1 MSNNINCLYN
11 LAISTGASIE
21 KFLVSIEES
30 SPDEMVKVLDT
41 LSNIYGKQMIVT
53 HLMDRS
59 ITIQTSVLTED
70 YKKDLSFLYKYI
82 FLDKIIDKYRI
93 VSFESPNTQLVMS
106 NINLKL
112 VYYGNIKDI
121 REKVIMNY
129 INMTYPLATI
139 DKLYTNEDNIEEVL
153 KLVSSTSILLIT
165 DDDSINTL
173 SKLVN
178 HNVSILMVDKENYIY
193 KVKKEFNKIT
203 IEKIGW

>member
-1 MSNNINCLYN
+1 MNCLYN

>member
-1 MSNNINCLYN
+1 MNCLYN
-11 LAISTGASIE
+11 LAISTGTSIE

-30 SPDEMVKVLDT
+30 SPDEMVKVIDT
-41 LSNIYGKQMIVT
+41 LLNIYGKEIVVT

-59 ITIQTSVLTED
+59 LTTQTSVLTED

-82 FLDKIIDKYRI
+82 FLDKITNKYRI
-93 VSFESPNTQLVMS
+93 VSFESPNSQLVMS

-139 DKLYTNEDNIEEVL
+139 DKLYCNENNIEEVL
-153 KLVSSTSILLIT
+153 SLVKSTSILLIT
-165 DDDSINTL
+165 DDERVNTL
-173 SKLVN
+173 YKLVN
-178 HNVSILMVDKENYIY
+178 HNVRIIMVDSENYLY
-193 KVKKEFNKIT
+193 EVKKEFNKLSL
-203 IEKIGW
+203 EKIGW

>member
-1 MSNNINCLYN
+1 MNCLYN

-30 SPDEMVKVLDT
+30 SPDEMVKVLEV
-41 LSNIYGKQMIVT
+41 LSNIYGKQMVVT

-59 ITIQTSVLTED
+59 LTTQTSVLTED

-106 NINLKL
+106 NINFKL

-139 DKLYTNEDNIEEVL
+139 DKLYCNENNVEEVL
-153 KLVSSTSILLIT
+153 SLVKSTSILLIT

-173 SKLVN
+173 SKLVKY
-178 HNVSILMVDKENYIY
+178 NVNILMIDKENYIY
-193 KVKKEFNKIT
+193 EVKKEFNKLT

>member
-1 MSNNINCLYN
+1 MNCLYN

-30 SPDEMVKVLDT
+30 SPDEMVKVLEA
-41 LSNIYGKQMIVT
+41 LSNIYGKQMVVT

-59 ITIQTSVLTED
+59 LTTQTSVLTED

-121 REKVIMNY
+121 KEKVIMNY

-139 DKLYTNEDNIEEVL
+139 DKLYASDSNIEEVL
-153 KLVSSTSILLIT
+153 PLVKSNSILLIT

-173 SKLVN
+173 SKLVKY
-178 HNVSILMVDKENYIY
+178 NVNILMIDKENYLY
-193 KVKKEFNKIT
+193 EVKKEFNKLV

>member
-1 MSNNINCLYN
+1 MNCLYN
-11 LAISTGASIE
+11 LAISTGTSIE

-30 SPDEMVKVLDT
+30 SPDKMVKVLEA
-41 LSNIYGKQMIVT
+41 LSNIYGKEMIVT

-59 ITIQTSVLTED
+59 LTTQTSVLTED

-106 NINLKL
+106 NKNLKL

-139 DKLYTNEDNIEEVL
+139 DKLYTNESNIEEVL
-153 KLVSSTSILLIT
+153 PLVKSSSILLIT

-173 SKLVN
+173 SKLLKYNVN
-178 HNVSILMVDKENYIY
+178 ILMIDKENYLY
-193 KVKKEFNKIT
+193 EVKKEFNKLT
-203 IEKIGW
+203 VEKIGW

>member
-1 MSNNINCLYN
+1 MNCLYN

-30 SPDEMVKVLDT
+30 SPDEMVKVLEA
-41 LSNIYGKQMIVT
+41 LSNIYGKEMVVT

-59 ITIQTSVLTED
+59 LTTQTSVLTED

-106 NINLKL
+106 NRNLKL

-139 DKLYTNEDNIEEVL
+139 DKLYTNENNVEEVL

-178 HNVSILMVDKENYIY
+178 HNVPILMVDKENYIY
-193 KVKKEFNKIT
+193 EVKKEFNKLT

>member
-1 MSNNINCLYN
+1 MNCLYN

-30 SPDEMVKVLDT
+30 SPDEMVKVLEA
-41 LSNIYGKQMIVT
+41 LSNIYGKGIVVT

-59 ITIQTSVLTED
+59 LTTQTSILTGD

-82 FLDKIIDKYRI
+82 FLDKIVDKYRI

-106 NINLKL
+106 NMNLKL

-139 DKLYTNEDNIEEVL
+139 DKLYTNENNVEEVL

-173 SKLVN
+173 SKLVKY
-178 HNVSILMVDKENYIY
+178 NVSILMVDKENYLY
-193 KVKKEFNKIT
+193 KVKKEFNKLT

>member
-1 MSNNINCLYN
+1 MNCLYN

-30 SPDEMVKVLDT
+30 SPDEMVKVIDT
-41 LSNIYGKQMIVT
+41 LLNIYGKEIVVT

-59 ITIQTSVLTED
+59 LNTQTSVLTEA

-106 NINLKL
+106 SRNLKL

-139 DKLYTNEDNIEEVL
+139 DKLYCNENNVEEVL
-153 KLVSSTSILLIT
+153 SLVKSTSILLIT

-173 SKLVN
+173 SKLVKY
-178 HNVSILMVDKENYIY
+178 NVTILMVDKENYIY
-193 KVKKEFNKIT
+193 EVKKEFNKIT

>member
-1 MSNNINCLYN
+1 MNCLYN

-30 SPDEMVKVLDT
+30 SPDEMIKVLET

-59 ITIQTSVLTED
+59 LTTQTSVLTED

-82 FLDKIIDKYRI
+82 FLDKIVDKYRI
-93 VSFESPNTQLVMS
+93 VSFEAPNPQLVLS

-129 INMTYPLATI
+129 INMTYPLAII
-139 DKLYTNEDNIEEVL
+139 DKLYCNENNVEEVL

-165 DDDSINTL
+165 DDDNINTL

-178 HNVSILMVDKENYIY
+178 HNVPILMVDKENYIY
-193 KVKKEFNKIT
+193 EVKKEFNKLT

>member
-1 MSNNINCLYN
+1 MNCLYN

-30 SPDEMVKVLDT
+30 SPDEMVKVLEA
-41 LSNIYGKQMIVT
+41 LSNIYGKQMVVT

-59 ITIQTSVLTED
+59 LTTRTSVLTED

-93 VSFESPNTQLVMS
+93 VSFESPNTQLVLS
-106 NINLKL
+106 NIKLKL

-139 DKLYTNEDNIEEVL
+139 DKLYASDSNIEEVL
-153 KLVSSTSILLIT
+153 PLVKSNSILLIT

-173 SKLVN
+173 SKLVK
-178 HNVSILMVDKENYIY
+178 HNVNILMIDKENYIY
-193 KVKKEFNKIT
+193 EVKKEFNKLT

>member
-1 MSNNINCLYN
+1 MNCLYN
-11 LAISTGASIE
+11 LAISTGTSLE

-30 SPDEMVKVLDT
+30 SPDEMVKVLET
-41 LSNIYGKQMIVT
+41 LFTIYGKQMIVT

-59 ITIQTSVLTED
+59 LTTQTSVLSED

-93 VSFESPNTQLVMS
+93 VSFESPNTQLVLS

-139 DKLYTNEDNIEEVL
+139 DKLYASENNIEEVL
-153 KLVSSTSILLIT
+153 SLVKSTSILLIT
-165 DDDSINTL
+165 DEDNINTL
-173 SKLVN
+173 SKLVK
-178 HNVSILMVDKENYIY
+178 HNVHILMVDKENYIY
-193 KVKKEFNKIT
+193 EVKKEFNKIT

>member
-1 MSNNINCLYN
+1 MNCLYN

-30 SPDEMVKVLDT
+30 SPDEMIKVLET

-59 ITIQTSVLTED
+59 LTTQTSVLTEN

-82 FLDKIIDKYRI
+82 FLDKIINKYRI

-106 NINLKL
+106 NRNLKL

-139 DKLYTNEDNIEEVL
+139 DKLYCNENNVEEVL
-153 KLVSSTSILLIT
+153 SLVKSTSILLIT

-173 SKLVN
+173 SKLVK
-178 HNVSILMVDKENYIY
+178 HNVNILMIDKENYIY
-193 KVKKEFNKIT
+193 EVKKEFNKLT

>member
-1 MSNNINCLYN
+1 MNCLYN

-30 SPDEMVKVLDT
+30 SPDEMVKVIDT
-41 LSNIYGKQMIVT
+41 LLNIYGKEIVVT

-59 ITIQTSVLTED
+59 LTTQTSVLTED

-82 FLDKIIDKYRI
+82 FLDKITNKYRI
-93 VSFESPNTQLVMS
+93 VSFESPNSQLVMS

-139 DKLYTNEDNIEEVL
+139 DKLYCNENNVEEVL
-153 KLVSSTSILLIT
+153 SLVKSTSILLIT
-165 DDDSINTL
+165 DDERVNTL
-173 SKLVN
+173 YKLVN
-178 HNVSILMVDKENYIY
+178 HNVRIIMVDSENYLY
-193 KVKKEFNKIT
+193 EVKKEFNKLSL
-203 IEKIGW
+203 EKIGW

>member
-1 MSNNINCLYN
+1 MNCLYN
-11 LAISTGASIE
+11 LAISTGTSIE

-30 SPDEMVKVLDT
+30 SPDEMVKVIDT
-41 LSNIYGKQMIVT
+41 LLNIYGKEIVVT

-59 ITIQTSVLTED
+59 LTTQTSVLTED

-82 FLDKIIDKYRI
+82 FLDKIINKYRI
-93 VSFESPNTQLVMS
+93 VSFESPNSQLVMS

-139 DKLYTNEDNIEEVL
+139 DKLYCNENNVEEVL
-153 KLVSSTSILLIT
+153 SLVKSTSILLIT
-165 DDDSINTL
+165 DEDNINTL
-173 SKLVN
+173 SKLVKY
-178 HNVSILMVDKENYIY
+178 NVTILMVDNENYLY
-193 KVKKEFNKIT
+193 EVKKEFNKLS

>member
-1 MSNNINCLYN
+1 MNCLYN

-59 ITIQTSVLTED
+59 LTTQTSVLTED

-82 FLDKIIDKYRI
+82 FLDKIVDKYRI

-106 NINLKL
+106 NMNLKL

-139 DKLYTNEDNIEEVL
+139 DKLYCNENNIEEVL
-153 KLVSSTSILLIT
+153 PLVKSTSILLIT

-173 SKLVN
+173 SKLVK
-178 HNVSILMVDKENYIY
+178 HNVHILMIDKENYIY
-193 KVKKEFNKIT
+193 EVKKEFNKIT

>member
-1 MSNNINCLYN
+1 MNCLYN

-30 SPDEMVKVLDT
+30 SPDEIVKVLET

-59 ITIQTSVLTED
+59 LTTQTSVLTED

-121 REKVIMNY
+121 KEKVIMNY

-139 DKLYTNEDNIEEVL
+139 DKLYCNENNVEEVL
-153 KLVSSTSILLIT
+153 QLVKSNSILLIT

-173 SKLVN
+173 SKLVKY
-178 HNVSILMVDKENYIY
+178 NVNILMIDKENYIY
-193 KVKKEFNKIT
+193 EVKKEFNKLI

>member
-1 MSNNINCLYN
+1 
-11 LAISTGASIE
+11 
-21 KFLVSIEES
+21 
-30 SPDEMVKVLDT
+30 MVKVLDT
-41 LSNIYGKQMIVT
+41 LTTIYGKEMVVT
-53 HLMDRS
+53 HFKDRS
-59 ITIQTSVLTED
+59 LSRPESVLTTD

-82 FLDKIIDKYRI
+82 FLDKITNKYRI
-93 VSFESPNTQLVMS
+93 VSFESPNPQLVMS
-106 NINLKL
+106 NIILKL

-139 DKLYTNEDNIEEVL
+139 DKLYCNENNVEEVL

-178 HNVSILMVDKENYIY
+178 HNVPILMVDKENYIY
-193 KVKKEFNKIT
+193 EVKKEFNRLM

>member
-1 MSNNINCLYN
+1 MNCLYN

-30 SPDEMVKVLDT
+30 SPDEMVKVLEA
-41 LSNIYGKQMIVT
+41 LSNIYGKQMVVT

-59 ITIQTSVLTED
+59 LTTQTSVLTED

-139 DKLYTNEDNIEEVL
+139 DRLYTNENNIEEVL
-153 KLVSSTSILLIT
+153 PLVKSNSILLIT

-173 SKLVN
+173 SKLVKY
-178 HNVSILMVDKENYIY
+178 NVNILMVDKENYIY
-193 KVKKEFNKIT
+193 EVKKEFNKIT

>member
-1 MSNNINCLYN
+1 MNCLYN

-30 SPDEMVKVLDT
+30 SPDEIVKVLDT
-41 LSNIYGKQMIVT
+41 LSNIYGKEMVVT

-59 ITIQTSVLTED
+59 LTTQTSVLTED

-112 VYYGNIKDI
+112 VYYGSIKDI
-121 REKVIMNY
+121 REKVILNY

-139 DKLYTNEDNIEEVL
+139 DKLYTNENNIEEVL
-153 KLVSSTSILLIT
+153 PLVKSNSILLIT

-173 SKLVN
+173 SKLVKY
-178 HNVSILMVDKENYIY
+178 NVNILMIDKENYIY
-193 KVKKEFNKIT
+193 EVKKEFNKLT
-203 IEKIGW
+203 VEKIGW

>member
-1 MSNNINCLYN
+1 MNCLYN
-11 LAISTGASIE
+11 LAISTGVSIE

-30 SPDEMVKVLDT
+30 SPDEMVKVLEA
-41 LSNIYGKQMIVT
+41 LSNIYGKQMVVT

-59 ITIQTSVLTED
+59 LTTQTSVLTED

-93 VSFESPNTQLVMS
+93 VSFEEPNPQLVMS
-106 NINLKL
+106 NIILKL

-139 DKLYTNEDNIEEVL
+139 DKLYTNENNIEEVL
-153 KLVSSTSILLIT
+153 PLVKSNSILLIT

-173 SKLVN
+173 SKLVK
-178 HNVSILMVDKENYIY
+178 HNVNILMIDKENYIY
-193 KVKKEFNKIT
+193 EVKKEFNKLT
-203 IEKIGW
+203 IEKICW

>member
-1 MSNNINCLYN
+1 MNCLYN

-30 SPDEMVKVLDT
+30 SPDEMVKVIDT
-41 LSNIYGKQMIVT
+41 LLNIYGKEIVVT

-59 ITIQTSVLTED
+59 LTTQTSVLTED

-82 FLDKIIDKYRI
+82 FLDKITDKYRI
-93 VSFESPNTQLVMS
+93 VSFESPNSQLVMS

-139 DKLYTNEDNIEEVL
+139 DKLYCNENNVEEVL
-153 KLVSSTSILLIT
+153 SLVKSTSILLIT
-165 DDDSINTL
+165 DDERVNSL
-173 SKLVN
+173 YKLVN
-178 HNVSILMVDKENYIY
+178 HNVRIIMVDSENYLY
-193 KVKKEFNKIT
+193 EVRKEFNKLSL
-203 IEKIGW
+203 EKIGW

>member
-1 MSNNINCLYN
+1 MNCLYN
-11 LAISTGASIE
+11 LAISTGANIE

-30 SPDEMVKVLDT
+30 SPDEIVKVLET

-59 ITIQTSVLTED
+59 LTTQTSVLTED

-82 FLDKIIDKYRI
+82 FLDKITNKYRI
-93 VSFESPNTQLVMS
+93 ISFESPNTQLVMS

-129 INMTYPLATI
+129 INMTYPLATV
-139 DKLYTNEDNIEEVL
+139 DKLYCNENNVEEVL
-153 KLVSSTSILLIT
+153 SLVKSTSILLIT

-173 SKLVN
+173 SKLVK
-178 HNVSILMVDKENYIY
+178 HNVNILMIDKENYIY
-193 KVKKEFNKIT
+193 EVKKEFNKLT

>member
-1 MSNNINCLYN
+1 MNCLYN

-41 LSNIYGKQMIVT
+41 LSDIYGKQMIVT

-59 ITIQTSVLTED
+59 LTTQTSVLTED

-139 DKLYTNEDNIEEVL
+139 DKLYCNENNIEEVL

-178 HNVSILMVDKENYIY
+178 HNVPILMVDKENYIY
-193 KVKKEFNKIT
+193 EVKKEFNKLT

>member
-1 MSNNINCLYN
+1 MNCLYN

-21 KFLVSIEES
+21 KFLVSIKES
-30 SPDEMVKVLDT
+30 SPDEMVKVLEA

-59 ITIQTSVLTED
+59 LTTQTSVLTED

-82 FLDKIIDKYRI
+82 FLDKITDKYRI

-121 REKVIMNY
+121 KEQVILNY
-129 INMTYPLATI
+129 INMTYPLATV
-139 DKLYTNEDNIEEVL
+139 DKLYTNENNIEEVL
-153 KLVSSTSILLIT
+153 PLVKSNSILLIT

-173 SKLVN
+173 SKLVKY
-178 HNVSILMVDKENYIY
+178 NVNILMIDKENYIY
-193 KVKKEFNKIT
+193 EVKKEFNKLI

>member
-1 MSNNINCLYN
+1 MNCLYN

-30 SPDEMVKVLDT
+30 SPDEMVKVLEA
-41 LSNIYGKQMIVT
+41 LSNIYGKEMVVT

-59 ITIQTSVLTED
+59 LTTQTSVLAED

-112 VYYGNIKDI
+112 VCYGNIKDI
-121 REKVIMNY
+121 KEKVIMNY

-139 DKLYTNEDNIEEVL
+139 DKLYCNENNIEEVL
-153 KLVSSTSILLIT
+153 PLVKSNSILLIT

-173 SKLVN
+173 SKLVKY
-178 HNVSILMVDKENYIY
+178 NVNILMIDKENYIY
-193 KVKKEFNKIT
+193 EVKKEFNKLT

>member
-1 MSNNINCLYN
+1 MNCLYN

-30 SPDEMVKVLDT
+30 SPDEMIKVLET
-41 LSNIYGKQMIVT
+41 LSNIYGKEMVVT

-59 ITIQTSVLTED
+59 LTIQTSVLTED

-82 FLDKIIDKYRI
+82 FLDKITNKYRI
-93 VSFESPNTQLVMS
+93 VSFESPNPQLVMS
-106 NINLKL
+106 NMNLKL

-121 REKVIMNY
+121 KEQVILNY
-129 INMTYPLATI
+129 INMTYPLATV
-139 DKLYTNEDNIEEVL
+139 DKLYTNENNIEEVL
-153 KLVSSTSILLIT
+153 PLVKSNSILLIT

-173 SKLVN
+173 GKLVKY
-178 HNVSILMVDKENYIY
+178 NVNILMVDKENYIY
-193 KVKKEFNKIT
+193 EVKKEFNKLL

>member
-1 MSNNINCLYN
+1 MNCLYN

-30 SPDEMVKVLDT
+30 SPYEMVKVLEA
-41 LSNIYGKQMIVT
+41 LSNIYGKEMVVT

-59 ITIQTSVLTED
+59 LTTQTSVLTED

-82 FLDKIIDKYRI
+82 FLDKITNKYRI
-93 VSFESPNTQLVMS
+93 ISFESPNTQLVLS
-106 NINLKL
+106 NMNLKL
-112 VYYGNIKDI
+112 VYYGNIKNI
-121 REKVIMNY
+121 KEKVIMNY

-139 DKLYTNEDNIEEVL
+139 DRLYTNENNIEEVL
-153 KLVSSTSILLIT
+153 PLVKSNSILLIT

-173 SKLVN
+173 SKLVKY
-178 HNVSILMVDKENYIY
+178 NVNILMIDKENYIY
-193 KVKKEFNKIT
+193 EVKKEFNKLI